1 MPTQKTKV
9 VYRFVSA
16 IAFVCSAAFFPST
29 TRAQQTFESPAL
41 AAEAFVDAVATGN
54 AQALASILGTDW
66 KTFIPTDN
74 IDQEDID
81 AFLAAWGKTHR
92 FKSIAYGKVQLA
104 VGPGDWTLPIPIVK
118 KGERWRFDTLAGA
131 EEMRIRRIGR
141 NELSTM
147 QALLAYYDA
156 QKEYA
161 QADRNGDGMLEYARV
176 LVSSLGEHDGLYWPV
191 SDGEAQSPLGPLFGS
206 DTPGNDYPWLLFQD
220 PDRTGGQRSRRR
232 IQLPDKEPHGGRFRT
247 GGLAGGVWRQ
257 RRNDLSCQPRRP
269 GLPER
274 SRTSD
279 RSDGA
284 NHDAFRSRFK
294 LGGGVTMNKKKKW
307 LLLLVALILHGRL
320 HLLRDNPRRL
330 RDHTRFHV

>member
-29 TRAQQTFESPAL
+29 TLAQQTFESPAL

-66 KTFIPTDN
+66 KTFFPTDN

-161 QADRNGDGMLEYARV
+161 QADRNGDGMLEYARG

-191 SDGEAQSPLGPLFGS
+191 SDGEAQSPLGPLFGD
-206 DTPGNDYPWLLFQD
+206 DTPGHDYHMAIIS
-220 PDRTGGQRSRRR
+220 RS
-232 IQLPDKEPHGGRFRT
+232 
-247 GGLAGGVWRQ
+247 
-257 RRNDLSCQPRRP
+257 
-269 GLPER
+269 
-274 SRTSD
+274 
-279 RSDGA
+279 
-284 NHDAFRSRFK
+284 
-294 LGGGVTMNKKKKW
+294 
-307 LLLLVALILHGRL
+307 
-320 HLLRDNPRRL
+320 
-330 RDHTRFHV
+330 